1 MDEQLKGDM
10 KKYAAIGAVGSL
22 FVPFVGPVLGGAA
35 QGSGD
40 AKHRWKGRGG
50 AVAGAGY
57 AAYKAA
63 QKK

>member
-1 MDEQLKGDM
+1 MTDDRLKKDM
-10 KKYAAIGAVGSL
+10 AKYAAIGAVGSL
-22 FVPFVGPVLGGAA
+22 VVPFIGPIL
-35 QGSGD
+35 
-40 AKHRWKGRGG
+40 G